1 MRQRRP
7 ARSHSSGAHP
17 IGRTCKGGAPI
28 GKFGYSFTGTLSVDP
43 THLKELRQRSQSDAE
58 DGEDEPIGPPIS
70 NSLPISD
77 SLPTSDRLRRIL
89 DAVETA
95 LSDVILLGTEEQVR
109 LASRAVTELVAGGP
123 IHTGELVIS
132 LRNFIRQA
140 LDLAPYRAISQ
151 SPCRGRRGRPAPA
164 GAKAQTRRLV
174 AVEVAWWEWRG
185 AWHRHPWH
193 RR

>member
-1 MRQRRP
+1 M
-7 ARSHSSGAHP
+7 
-17 IGRTCKGGAPI
+17 
-28 GKFGYSFTGTLSVDP
+28 
-43 THLKELRQRSQSDAE
+43 
-58 DGEDEPIGPPIS
+58 
-70 NSLPISD
+70 
-77 SLPTSDRLRRIL
+77 
-89 DAVETA
+89 
-95 LSDVILLGTEEQVR
+95 SDVILLGTEEQVR

-174 AVEVAWWEWRG
+174 AVEVVVGVEGGLAS
-185 AWHRHPWH
+185 ASLAPPMTS
-193 RR
+193 RRAP